1 MVRSSLT
8 NLAEL
13 SGLQASFVNRN
24 TTHEKEVTKIVPTTL
39 ISNLFSSDWI
49 FLLCVYVCSVGHA
62 HALLTDQIRQ
72 EVDKGV
78 LS

>member
-24 TTHEKEVTKIVPTTL
+24 TTHEKDVTKIVPTTL
-39 ISNLFSSDWI
+39 ISSLFSLDWVV
-49 FLLCVYVCSVGHA
+49 LLCIRLVT
-62 HALLTDQIRQ
+62 LTHC
-72 EVDKGV
+72 
-78 LS
+78 

>member
-24 TTHEKEVTKIVPTTL
+24 TTHEKDVTKIVPTTL
-39 ISNLFSSDWI
+39 ISNLFSSD
-49 FLLCVYVCSVGHA
+49 
-62 HALLTDQIRQ
+62 
-72 EVDKGV
+72 
-78 LS
+78 